1 LNLLRSG
8 IARVPLVGGM
18 VDPKYEQSVTEI
30 NNSIAQVVKAL
41 QETTRMANA
50 ERTDIEER
58 LNALPKFIDR
68 PEAFQNRLVGLDNVL
83 AGIEDSAMKRSKE
96 ENIGAPRRQEAE
108 QKTAEVRRI
117 RQMVGLPIR
126 VHSIQQ
132 AQSLPPGTEFLYVP
146 TNQFRV
152 RQ

>member
-1 LNLLRSG
+1 
-8 IARVPLVGGM
+8 M

-30 NNSIAQVVKAL
+30 TESVTQIIKGL
-41 QETTRMANA
+41 QETTRMAEG
-50 ERTDIEER
+50 ERQQIRKDLDI
-58 LNALPKFIDR
+58 LPKLIDR
-68 PEAFQNRLVGLDNVL
+68 PDAFQNRLIALDNVL
-83 AGIEDSAMKRSKE
+83 AGIEDGAIRKSKE

-108 QKTAEVRRI
+108 QKISEVRRI
-117 RQMVGLPIR
+117 RQLVGLPIR